1 MSFLKKQRLSIV
13 LPLNE
18 TKNAEIKKILK
29 FFKNDKKK
37 KRFCAIMLQIHI
49 NVWTLITT
57 KINLISKKGDLMKKH
72 ILSLTLGSL
81 LVSTLSAEDDGFY
94 MSAGYQIGE
103 AAQMVK
109 NTKGIQELSDNYE
122 KLNNLLT
129 KYSTLNTLI
138 KLSSDPSAI
147 NGVRNDLG
155 ASAAG
160 LLNDKK
166 NSPAYQAVLL
176 AINAAV
182 GFWNIVG
189 YVTQCGGNANGTA
202 STSSTT
208 IFDNE
213 PGYRSTSITCSLN
226 VYTPGYYGPMSI
238 ENFKKLNEAYQI
250 LQTALKQG
258 LPTLNEKNGTVSV
271 TYSYKCAGQGNN
283 NCDVLK
289 DNRNGGTKSE
299 TQTIDGKTV
308 NTTISSKVVNYDAPG
323 NTLGASYTDIT
334 TTMSNVP
341 DNAQALLAQASTL
354 INTINSACPYFSA
367 PNSHANGPKWEWPS
381 NKLCGAFSEEIGAIQ
396 KMITDAQEMLN
407 QANIVNANGQSSN
420 PVDSHFNPFTGNTSF
435 AEGMLKNAQAQ
446 AQMLNLA
453 NQVGQAINPNN
464 LTGTFQNF
472 VKGFLAT
479 CNNPSTAG
487 TGGTQGS
494 PPGTV
499 TTQTFASGCAYV
511 GETITALNNSIAHFG
526 AQAEQIQ
533 QAEDLAYTL
542 ANFSSQ
548 YKKLGDTYNSITT
561 AISSIPNA
569 QAIQN
574 VVSKK
579 NNPYSPQGIQ
589 ENFYLNQNTY
599 NQVQTIN
606 QELGRNPFRKVGIV
620 SSQTNNG
627 AMNGIGIQVGYKQ
640 FFGQKRRWGA
650 RYYGFF
656 DYNHAFIKSSFF
668 NSASDVWTYGFGADA
683 LYNFINDKATNFL
696 GKNNKLSV
704 GLFGGIALAGT
715 SWLNSEYVNLATVNN
730 VYNAKMNV
738 ANFQFLFNMGVRMN
752 LARPKKKDSDHVAQ
766 HGIELGLKIPTINT
780 NYYSFMGAELKYRRL
795 YSVYLNYVFAY

>member
-1 MSFLKKQRLSIV
+1 M
-13 LPLNE
+13 
-18 TKNAEIKKILK
+18 
-29 FFKNDKKK
+29 K
-37 KRFCAIMLQIHI
+37 KR
-49 NVWTLITT
+49 
-57 KINLISKKGDLMKKH
+57 

-109 NTKGIQELSDNYE
+109 NTKGIQQLSDNYE
-122 KLNNLLT
+122 NLSKLLT
-129 KYSTLNTLI
+129 RYSTLNTLI

-147 NGVRNDLG
+147 NAARENLG
-155 ASAAG
+155 ASAKNLIG
-160 LLNDKK
+160 DKT

-182 GFWNIVG
+182 GFWNVVG
-189 YVTQCGGNANGTA
+189 YVTQCGGNANGQE
-202 STSSTT
+202 SFSSIT
-208 IFDNE
+208 IFNNE

-226 VYTPGYYGPMSI
+226 RYKPGYYAPMSI

-250 LQTALKQG
+250 LQTALKNG
-258 LPTLNEKNGTVSV
+258 LPALKENNGEISV
-271 TYSYKCAGQGNN
+271 NYTYTCSGEGNN
-283 NCDVLK
+283 NCDALK
-289 DNRNGGTKSE
+289 DERNGGSKQE

-308 NTTISSKVVNYDAPG
+308 NTTISSKVVDWNAEG
-323 NTLGASYTDIT
+323 NTSRVSYTEIT
-334 TTMSNVP
+334 NALSGVP
-341 DNAQALLAQASTL
+341 NSAQFLLAQASTL
-354 INTINSACPYFSA
+354 INTINTACPYFHASNSSEANA
-367 PNSHANGPKWEWPS
+367 PKFTTTSGKI
-381 NKLCGAFSEEIGAIQ
+381 CGAFSEEISAIQ
-396 KMITDAQEMLN
+396 KMITDAQELVN
-407 QANIVNANGQSSN
+407 QTSVINSN
-420 PVDSHFNPFTGNTSF
+420 EQTTQVGGSGGKPFNPYTDASF
-435 AEGMLKNAQAQ
+435 AQGMLANASAQAK
-446 AQMLNLA
+446 MLNLA
-453 NQVGQAINPNN
+453 NQVGQTLNPER
-464 LTGTFQNF
+464 LTGNFQHF
-472 VKGFLAT
+472 VKDFLAT

-494 PPGTV
+494 VPGTV

-511 GETITALNNSIAHFG
+511 EQTITNLSNSIAHFG
-526 AQAEQIQ
+526 TQEQQIEQAENI
-533 QAEDLAYTL
+533 ADTL
-542 ANFSSQ
+542 VNFRSR
-548 YKKLGDTYNSITT
+548 YNELGNTYNSITT
-561 AISSIPNA
+561 ALSKVPNA
-569 QAIQN
+569 QSLQN

-579 NNPYSPQGIQ
+579 NNPYSPQGI
-589 ENFYLNQNTY
+589 ETNYYLNQNSY
-599 NQVQTIN
+599 NQIQTIN
-606 QELGRNPFRKVGIV
+606 QELGRNPFRKMGIV

-640 FFGQKRRWGA
+640 FFGQKRKWGA

-715 SWLNSEYVNLATVNN
+715 SWLNSEFVNLATVNN

-752 LARPKKKDSDHVAQ
+752 LARPKKKGSDHVAQ

>member
-1 MSFLKKQRLSIV
+1 
-13 LPLNE
+13 
-18 TKNAEIKKILK
+18 
-29 FFKNDKKK
+29 
-37 KRFCAIMLQIHI
+37 
-49 NVWTLITT
+49 
-57 KINLISKKGDLMKKH
+57 MKKH

-109 NTKGIQELSDNYE
+109 NTKGIQDLSDRYE
-122 KLNNLLT
+122 SLNNLLT
-129 KYSTLNTLI
+129 RYSTLNTLI
-138 KLSSDPSAI
+138 KLSADPSVI

-155 ASAAG
+155 ASAKNLIG
-160 LLNDKK
+160 DKA

-182 GFWNIVG
+182 GFWNVVG
-189 YVTQCGGNANGTA
+189 YVTQCGGNANGQE

-208 IFDNE
+208 IFNNE

-226 VYTPGYYGPMSI
+226 GHTPGYYGPMSI

-250 LQTALKQG
+250 LQKALKQG
-258 LPTLNEKNGTVSV
+258 LPALKENNGKVDV
-271 TYSYKCAGQGNN
+271 TYTYTCSGEGNN
-283 NCDVLK
+283 NCDALGNK
-289 DNRNGGTKSE
+289 RNGGTKTE
-299 TQTIDGKTV
+299 TQTIDGKQV
-308 NTTISSKVVNYDAPG
+308 QTTISSKVVDSTAPG
-323 NTLGASYTDIT
+323 NTSHVSYTEIT
-334 TTMSNVP
+334 NKLDGVP
-341 DNAQALLAQASTL
+341 DSAQALLAQASTL
-354 INTINSACPYFSA
+354 INTINTACPYFRANNSSEANA
-367 PNSHANGPKWEWPS
+367 PKFSTTSGKI
-381 NKLCGAFSEEIGAIQ
+381 CGAFSEEISAIQ
-396 KMITDAQEMLN
+396 KMITDAQDLVN
-407 QANIVNANGQSSN
+407 QTSVINSHEQSTPIGNSNGK
-420 PVDSHFNPFTGNTSF
+420 PFNPFTDASF
-435 AEGMLKNAQAQ
+435 AQSMLKNAQAQ
-446 AQMLNLA
+446 AKMLNLA
-453 NQVGQAINPNN
+453 EQVGQTINPDN
-464 LTGTFQNF
+464 LTGNFRNF
-472 VKGFLAT
+472 VTGFLAT
-479 CNNPSTAG
+479 CSNPSTAG
-487 TGGTQGS
+487 TSGTQGS
-494 PPGTV
+494 APGTV

-511 GETITALNNSIAHFG
+511 GQTITNLKNSIAHFG
-526 AQAEQIQ
+526 TQEQQIQ
-533 QAEDLAYTL
+533 QAENIADTL
-542 ANFSSQ
+542 VNFKSR
-548 YKKLGDTYNSITT
+548 YNELGNTYNSITT
-561 AISSIPNA
+561 ALSKVPNA
-569 QAIQN
+569 QSLQN
-574 VVSKK
+574 AVSKK
-579 NNPYSPQGIQ
+579 NNPYSPQGI
-589 ENFYLNQNTY
+589 ETNYYLNQNTY
-599 NQVQTIN
+599 NQIQTIN

-715 SWLNSEYVNLATVNN
+715 SWLNSEYVNLATMNN

-752 LARPKKKDSDHVAQ
+752 LARSKKKGSDHAAQ

>member
-1 MSFLKKQRLSIV
+1 
-13 LPLNE
+13 
-18 TKNAEIKKILK
+18 
-29 FFKNDKKK
+29 
-37 KRFCAIMLQIHI
+37 
-49 NVWTLITT
+49 
-57 KINLISKKGDLMKKH
+57 MKKH
-72 ILSLTLGSL
+72 ILSLALGSL
-81 LVSTLSAEDDGFY
+81 LVSALSAEDDGFY

-129 KYSTLNTLI
+129 RYSTLNTLI
-138 KLSSDPSAI
+138 QLSADPSAI
-147 NGVRNDLG
+147 NLARENLG
-155 ASAAG
+155 ASA
-160 LLNDKK
+160 K
-166 NSPAYQAVLL
+166 NLIGDTKTSPAYQAVLL

-182 GFWNIVG
+182 GFWNVLG
-189 YVTQCGGNANGTA
+189 YATQCGGNANGTK
-202 STSSTT
+202 SISSTT
-208 IFDNE
+208 IFNNE

-226 VYTPGYYGPMSI
+226 RYTPGYYGPMSI
-238 ENFKKLNEAYQI
+238 DNMKKLNEAYQI

-258 LPTLNEKNGTVSV
+258 LPALKENNGKVNV
-271 TYSYKCAGQGNN
+271 TYTYTCSGEGND
-283 NCDVLK
+283 NCKAPVS
-289 DNRNGGTKSE
+289 NGGTKTE
-299 TQTIDGKTV
+299 TQTIDGKSVT
-308 NTTISSKVVNYDAPG
+308 TTISSKVVDSNAEG
-323 NTLGASYTDIT
+323 NTRGVSYTEIT
-334 TTMSNVP
+334 NKLDGVP
-341 DNAQALLAQASTL
+341 DSAQALLAQASTL
-354 INTINSACPYFSA
+354 INTINTACPYFSVT
-367 PNSHANGPKWEWPS
+367 NQSGGPQMEPTRG
-381 NKLCGAFSEEIGAIQ
+381 KLCGFTDEISAIQ
-396 KMITDAQEMLN
+396 KMITDAQDLVN
-407 QANIVNANGQSSN
+407 QTSAINANSQSTSVGESN
-420 PVDSHFNPFTGNTSF
+420 KPFNPFTDASF
-435 AEGMLKNAQAQ
+435 AQGMLANASAQAK
-446 AQMLNLA
+446 MLDLA
-453 NQVGQAINPNN
+453 NQVGQAINPSN
-464 LTGTFQNF
+464 LSGTFKNF
-472 VKGFLAT
+472 VTSFLAT
-479 CNNPSTAG
+479 CNNPSTSGAN
-487 TGGTQGS
+487 TTQGS
-494 PPGTV
+494 APGTV

-511 GETITALNNSIAHFG
+511 QETIANLTNSIAHFG
-526 AQAEQIQ
+526 TEASQIQ
-533 QAEDLAYTL
+533 QAADIADTL
-542 ANFSSQ
+542 VHFKSKYSE
-548 YKKLGDTYNSITT
+548 LGNTYNSITT
-561 AISSIPNA
+561 ALSKVPNA
-569 QAIQN
+569 QSLQN

-579 NNPYSPQGIQ
+579 NNPYSPQGI
-589 ENFYLNQNTY
+589 ETNYYLNQNSY
-599 NQVQTIN
+599 NQIQTIN

-640 FFGQKRRWGA
+640 FFGQKRKWGA

-752 LARPKKKDSDHVAQ
+752 LARPKKKDSDHAAQ

>member
-1 MSFLKKQRLSIV
+1 
-13 LPLNE
+13 
-18 TKNAEIKKILK
+18 
-29 FFKNDKKK
+29 
-37 KRFCAIMLQIHI
+37 
-49 NVWTLITT
+49 
-57 KINLISKKGDLMKKH
+57 MKKH

-109 NTKGIQELSDNYE
+109 NTKGIQDLSDRYE
-122 KLNNLLT
+122 SLNNLLNR
-129 KYSTLNTLI
+129 YSTLNTLI
-138 KLSSDPSAI
+138 KLSADPSAI

-155 ASAAG
+155 ASAKNLIG
-160 LLNDKK
+160 DKA

-189 YVTQCGGNANGTA
+189 YVSQCGGNANGQK

-208 IFDNE
+208 IFNNE

-226 VYTPGYYGPMSI
+226 GYMPGVQGPISI
-238 ENFKKLNEAYQI
+238 ENMKKINEAYQI
-250 LQTALKQG
+250 LQTALKKG
-258 LPTLNEKNGTVSV
+258 LPALNNNSGTVNV
-271 TYSYKCAGQGNN
+271 TYTYTCSGEGNN
-283 NCDVLK
+283 NCDALEN
-289 DNRNGGTKSE
+289 NRNGGTKTE
-299 TQTIDGKTV
+299 TQTIDGKSV
-308 NTTISSKVVNYDAPG
+308 NTTISSKVVDAGAEG
-323 NTLGASYTDIT
+323 NTQGVSYTEIT
-334 TTMSNVP
+334 NQLNGVP
-341 DNAQALLAQASTL
+341 DSAQALLAQASTL
-354 INTINSACPYFSA
+354 INTINEACPWFNATSSSSHNA
-367 PNSHANGPKWEWPS
+367 PQWKWSPHS
-381 NKLCGAFSEEIGAIQ
+381 GGLCGAFKDEISAIQ
-396 KMITDAQEMLN
+396 KMITDAQDLVN
-407 QANIVNANGQSSN
+407 QTSVINSNEQSTQVGANNNGK
-420 PVDSHFNPFTGNTSF
+420 PFNPFTDASF
-435 AEGMLKNAQAQ
+435 AQGMLANAQAQ
-446 AQMLNLA
+446 AKMLNLA
-453 NQVGQAINPNN
+453 EQVGQAINPERLSGN
-464 LTGTFQNF
+464 FQYF
-472 VKGFLAT
+472 VKEYLAT

-494 PPGTV
+494 PSGTV

-511 GETITALNNSIAHFG
+511 EQTLTNLNNDIAHFG
-526 AQAEQIQ
+526 TRAQQIQ
-533 QAEDLAYTL
+533 QAADIADTL
-542 ANFSSQ
+542 VNFKSRYSE
-548 YKKLGDTYNSITT
+548 LGNTYNSITT
-561 AISSIPNA
+561 ALSSIPNA
-569 QAIQN
+569 QSLQN
-574 VVSKK
+574 AVSKK
-579 NNPYSPQGIQ
+579 NNPYSPQGI
-589 ENFYLNQNTY
+589 ETNYYLNQNTY
-599 NQVQTIN
+599 NQIQTIN

-640 FFGQKRRWGA
+640 FFGQKRKWGA

-730 VYNAKMNV
+730 VYNAKLNV

-752 LARPKKKDSDHVAQ
+752 LARSKKKGSDHVAQ

>member
-1 MSFLKKQRLSIV
+1 
-13 LPLNE
+13 
-18 TKNAEIKKILK
+18 
-29 FFKNDKKK
+29 
-37 KRFCAIMLQIHI
+37 
-49 NVWTLITT
+49 
-57 KINLISKKGDLMKKH
+57 MKKH

-103 AAQMVK
+103 AAQMVT
-109 NTKGIQELSDNYE
+109 NTKGIQELSDRYE
-122 KLNNLLT
+122 SLNNLLT
-129 KYSTLNTLI
+129 RYSTLNTLI
-138 KLSSDPSAI
+138 KLSADPSAI

-155 ASAAG
+155 ASAKNLIG
-160 LLNDKK
+160 DTK

-182 GFWNIVG
+182 GFWNVLG
-189 YVTQCGGNANGTA
+189 YATQCGGNANGQK

-208 IFDNE
+208 IFNNE
-213 PGYRSTSITCSLN
+213 PGYRSTSITCSYNNLGIG
-226 VYTPGYYGPMSI
+226 VKGVMSI
-238 ENFKKLNEAYQI
+238 ENMKKLNEAYQI
-250 LQTALKQG
+250 LQTALKNG
-258 LPTLNEKNGTVSV
+258 LPALNNSNGTIAKVEY
-271 TYSYKCAGQGNN
+271 TYTCSGEGNN
-283 NCDVLK
+283 NCEITGVEQQ
-289 DNRNGGTKSE
+289 NGSKTE

-308 NTTISSKVVNYDAPG
+308 TTTISSKVVDYKAPG
-323 NTLGASYTDIT
+323 NTTGVSYTEIT
-334 TTMSNVP
+334 NNLSNVP
-341 DNAQALLAQASTL
+341 DSAQALLAQASTL
-354 INTINSACPYFSA
+354 INTINTACPWFMVTNKSG
-367 PNSHANGPKWEWPS
+367 GPQMQPTS
-381 NKLCGAFSEEIGAIQ
+381 GGLCTFKEEISAIQ
-396 KMITDAQEMLN
+396 KMITDAQELVN
-407 QANIVNANGQSSN
+407 QTSVINSHEQTAPVGANNGK
-420 PVDSHFNPFTGNTSF
+420 PFNPFTDASF
-435 AEGMLKNAQAQ
+435 AQGMLANAQAQ
-446 AQMLNLA
+446 AKMLNLA
-453 NQVGQAINPNN
+453 EQVGQTINPER
-464 LTGTFQNF
+464 LSGTFKKF
-472 VKGFLAT
+472 VTGFLAT

-487 TGGTQGS
+487 TSGTQGS
-494 PPGTV
+494 SPGTV

-511 GETITALNNSIAHFG
+511 EQTLTNLNNSIAHFG
-526 AQAEQIQ
+526 TQEQQIDQAVNI
-533 QAEDLAYTL
+533 ADTL
-542 ANFSSQ
+542 VNFKSR
-548 YKKLGDTYNSITT
+548 YNELGNTYNSITT
-561 AISSIPNA
+561 ALSSIPNA
-569 QAIQN
+569 QSLQN
-574 VVSKK
+574 AVSKK
-579 NNPYSPQGIQ
+579 NNPYSPQGI
-589 ENFYLNQNTY
+589 ETNYYLNQNTY
-599 NQVQTIN
+599 NQIQTIN
-606 QELGRNPFRKVGIV
+606 QELGRNPFRKMGIV

-640 FFGQKRRWGA
+640 FFGQKRKWGA

-752 LARPKKKDSDHVAQ
+752 LARPKKKGSDHAAQ